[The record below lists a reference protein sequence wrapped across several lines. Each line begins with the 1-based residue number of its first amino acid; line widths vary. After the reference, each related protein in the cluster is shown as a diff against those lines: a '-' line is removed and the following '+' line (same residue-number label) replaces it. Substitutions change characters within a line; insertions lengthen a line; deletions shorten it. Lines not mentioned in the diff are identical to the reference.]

1 MCKNIKNLIIFH
13 TLASYEKN
21 LRFFTNYIRLN
32 KKYQIQLIWEFGS
45 DISLKSISNRSFLWQ
60 LYDIV
65 IRYGQIPSAKQT
77 DLDI

>member
-32 KKYQIQLIWEFGS
+32 KKYQIQLI
-45 DISLKSISNRSFLWQ
+45 
-60 LYDIV
+60 
-65 IRYGQIPSAKQT
+65 
-77 DLDI
+77 